1 MVSYPVYDYWNA
13 LFKRFYVRTKKLRL
27 KDIDMNKTA
36 RKSFT
41 KHLNSQMLIA
51 VCYFA
56 VYFILGLSLLWKQP
70 FGNPPDEFNRYL
82 IPQYIAEHGTLPN
95 GFDESIRIPAYGFSY
110 AFQPILPY
118 MVQGYA
124 MRLAGCFTQDGDILF
139 YTARVVDFIFGLIM
153 AVFILLLSRK
163 WFRDKRLQWA
173 FCFLTMFIPQSL
185 FLHTYVN
192 TDSCCMMSIAI
203 MLYGLT
209 CCLQDHFRCRSCLIM
224 SAGIILCALSYYNAY
239 GFILSCILLFTAH
252 YLSLQNGRLRLD
264 RKPFFKK
271 GMFIALIVLM
281 GIGWWFV
288 RSYIL
293 YDGDFLGLRTRNLCG
308 ELYGNEDMK
317 ADVRITYQSMGYTI
331 FSMLFRSDFLVLS
344 LNSFI
349 CMYGPMVV
357 TTALWI
363 YRFYKLLFLVGILGS
378 LLPLSRF
385 DGETKGIDF
394 SGRRALGRFF
404 HGNMVLCMLIPF
416 VLSIIYS
423 YGIDYQPQGRY
434 LMPILIPLC
443 YYCIRGLEKGSRL
456 FCILVSRLPIS
467 HFHLGKGAITGESI
481 SKTPE
486 ARQHGQQKRPVSEAL
501 FDSLLTGLC
510 GLLILVITAAAFLTI
525 FGYAFPYYSAL

>member
-1 MVSYPVYDYWNA
+1 
-13 LFKRFYVRTKKLRL
+13 
-27 KDIDMNKTA
+27 
-36 RKSFT
+36 
-41 KHLNSQMLIA
+41 
-51 VCYFA
+51 
-56 VYFILGLSLLWKQP
+56 
-70 FGNPPDEFNRYL
+70 
-82 IPQYIAEHGTLPN
+82 
-95 GFDESIRIPAYGFSY
+95 
-110 AFQPILPY
+110 
-118 MVQGYA
+118 
-124 MRLAGCFTQDGDILF
+124 
-139 YTARVVDFIFGLIM
+139 
-153 AVFILLLSRK
+153 
-163 WFRDKRLQWA
+163 
-173 FCFLTMFIPQSL
+173 
-185 FLHTYVN
+185 
-192 TDSCCMMSIAI
+192 
-203 MLYGLT
+203 
-209 CCLQDHFRCRSCLIM
+209 
-224 SAGIILCALSYYNAY
+224 
-239 GFILSCILLFTAH
+239 
-252 YLSLQNGRLRLD
+252 
-264 RKPFFKK
+264 
-271 GMFIALIVLM
+271 M

-293 YDGDFLGLRTRNLCG
+293 YDGDFLGLRTRSLCG

-357 TTALWI
+357 TTALWV
-363 YRFYKLLFLVGILGS
+363 YRFYKLLFLLGILGS

-394 SGRRALGRFF
+394 SGRRALNKFF
-404 HGNMVLCMLIPF
+404 HGNMLLCMLIPF

-434 LMPILIPLC
+434 LMPVLIPLC

-467 HFHLGKGAITGESI
+467 HFHSGKGAKTSDSI
-481 SKTPE
+481 PKTPE
-486 ARQHGQQKRPVSEAL
+486 ARQHGQQKKTMGGKTAILHTVFGRTRQHGKQKRPVSEAL